1 MNKALQRL
9 PLLGIVIVALGCDN
23 VEWGGID
30 IALRSPSD
38 SARAEETELASDGEV
53 ASDANVADGPD
64 APPAQGPALYLG
76 RRAGSQ
82 AWLVPVG
89 QLRGDR
95 LYPFVDEWSAE
106 AGEEFASTHLAAGS
120 RFTLFSEG
128 VRVGTLTG
136 AEVDVDE
143 AYCGGRP
150 LVRGPVELAPD
161 AMASQRFLALPSETG
176 SSFEYGEYAPVSN
189 TRDLRVTSLT
199 MMRIVIPEVGAAWP
213 ASVLAIRRDIRV
225 FRERPGEEP
234 TVVATFVYSD
244 DLLVGPAPADAY
256 SVFLMAADPDGAGY
270 RTSYVD
276 YRVPSRDGKATARY
290 FDRLDW
296 DGDGSPEILMEVMGE
311 SEMWIAA
318 LDRVDGVWVEAYR
331 DSCGRAAA
339 TAQGRP

>member
-1 MNKALQRL
+1 MNKAIQRL
-9 PLLGIVIVALGCDN
+9 PLLGIVMVVLGCDN

-30 IALRSPSD
+30 IELRSPSD
-38 SARAEETELASDGEV
+38 SAGADETGRTSTEEV
-53 ASDANVADGPD
+53 ASDPNVVDGPD
-64 APPAQGPALYLG
+64 VPPAEGPALYLG

-95 LYPFVDEWSAE
+95 LYPFADEWSAE
-106 AGEEFASTHLAAGS
+106 AGGEFASKHLATGS

-128 VRVGTLTG
+128 VRVGTLTS
-136 AEVDVDE
+136 AEVEVDR

-150 LVRGPVELAPD
+150 LVRGPVELVPD
-161 AMASQRFLALPSETG
+161 AASSQRFLALPSEKG
-176 SSFEYGEYAPVSN
+176 SVFEYGDYAPVES
-189 TRDLRVTSLT
+189 TRDLRVTSLN
-199 MMRIVIPEVGAAWP
+199 MMGTLIPEVGATWP
-213 ASVLAIRRDIRV
+213 VSVLAIRRDIQV
-225 FRERPGEEP
+225 FRDGLGEEP

-256 SVFLMAADPDGAGY
+256 SVFLMAANPGGTGY

-276 YRVPSRDGKATARY
+276 YRVPSRDGKGTARY

-296 DGDGSPEILMEVMGE
+296 DGDASPEILLEVMGD
-311 SEMWIAA
+311 STMWIAA

-331 DSCGRAAA
+331 DPCGRAAA
-339 TAQGRP
+339 TAQGQP